1 MQSDEEDFEESLETH
16 SPDRRTVDSGDRFTL
31 RNTPARKESEKH
43 QEKMASEK
51 QDLLEKLKKRSE
63 ETTGAAAFSSGI
75 SSTFENLETVMPK
88 TAKPILNYTP
98 RMKADRIQE
107 LEHEEARAEREF
119 PNPLSEFCGTDDRE
133 EELKIDIPFAKGE
146 TQEEETHIEN
156 CIAVNNLKSKRA
168 AIYGT
173 ITKGEK
179 TLMKKIQRS
188 DQNEWPVIQARTRES
203 FAILTRI
210 KENLQLIGFEKTPGE
225 DAKYLNY
232 SSRLKKMI
240 AKVDHIIEILQ
251 ENIPGMVETLLEQY
265 VQEEVDF
272 CESLT
277 NQTTRTSRSGY
288 HRDTMFEQD
297 DDKRRK
303 DAEDHKQKMFD
314 LTNKLQTIKK
324 TSAGASN
331 VPVGLTQRPDP
342 TRTQQGANARAGPYQ
357 NAYANAG
364 PQFMGQPPPFQQN
377 QPPPHQVHR
386 IFRLLNKTL
395 VHKLRQD
402 FRDFR

>member
-31 RNTPARKESEKH
+31 RNTPARKASEKH
-43 QEKMASEK
+43 QEKMASER
-51 QDLLEKLKKRSE
+51 QDLLEKLKTRSK
-63 ETTGAAAFSSGI
+63 ETTGAEAFSSGI

-88 TAKPILNYTP
+88 SAMPILGHNYSP
-98 RMKADRIQE
+98 REKADRIQE

-188 DQNEWPVIQARTRES
+188 DQNEWPVIQAKTRES

-210 KENLQLIGFEKTPGE
+210 KE
-225 DAKYLNY
+225 
-232 SSRLKKMI
+232 
-240 AKVDHIIEILQ
+240 
-251 ENIPGMVETLLEQY
+251 
-265 VQEEVDF
+265 
-272 CESLT
+272 
-277 NQTTRTSRSGY
+277 TTY
-288 HRDTMFEQD
+288 
-297 DDKRRK
+297 
-303 DAEDHKQKMFD
+303 
-314 LTNKLQTIKK
+314 N
-324 TSAGASN
+324 
-331 VPVGLTQRPDP
+331 
-342 TRTQQGANARAGPYQ
+342 
-357 NAYANAG
+357 
-364 PQFMGQPPPFQQN
+364 
-377 QPPPHQVHR
+377 
-386 IFRLLNKTL
+386 
-395 VHKLRQD
+395 
-402 FRDFR
+402 